1 MPGEPDS
8 SGTIYPFHDLDKVL
22 PMNIQ
27 TSQAI
32 IMRIKEFGESDLL
45 VTFFT
50 PDKGLVKGVAKGARR
65 SRKRFVNCLDHFC
78 LVNLEY
84 GTQKKG
90 DLHFLHSGKLIKA
103 HEGLRNDYTVLSR
116 ASYMIE
122 LTEVLF
128 PLGVAD
134 PRMFGLLTRSFEAL
148 AAGEDTETVT
158 MIFEARALALG
169 GYAFNFEK
177 CCKCQ
182 REYRGE
188 GTAVFI
194 PEKGGISCLNCQP
207 VSFRNPK
214 LTPEAVKTIQKIQS
228 EPLDQPFGPALS
240 DQVLN
245 DLKPVFKLHREYHL
259 GLRMKS
265 LNLFEE

>member
-1 MPGEPDS
+1 MD
-8 SGTIYPFHDLDKVL
+8 
-22 PMNIQ
+22 IQ

-50 PDKGLVKGVAKGARR
+50 PEKGLLKGVAKGARR

-90 DLHFLHSGKLIKA
+90 DLQFLHSGRLIKA
-103 HEGLRNDYTVLSR
+103 HEGLRNDYMILTR
-116 ASYMIE
+116 ASYMVE
-122 LTEVLF
+122 LTEILF
-128 PLGVAD
+128 PLGVSD
-134 PRMFGLLTRSFEAL
+134 PRMFGLLIRSFEAL
-148 AAGEDTETVT
+148 ADGEDAETIT
-158 MIFEARALALG
+158 MIFEVRAMVLG

-177 CCKCQ
+177 CCKCL
-182 REYRGE
+182 REYKGE

-194 PEKGGISCLNCQP
+194 PERGGISCLNCQP
-207 VSFRNPK
+207 VSARNPK
-214 LTPEAVKTIQKIQS
+214 LTPEAVKTIKMIQS
-228 EPLDQPFGPALS
+228 KPLDQSFNLAFPEQILKE
-240 DQVLN
+240 
-245 DLKPVFKLHREYHL
+245 LKPVFKLHREYHL

-265 LNLFEE
+265 LSLIE

>member
-1 MPGEPDS
+1 MD
-8 SGTIYPFHDLDKVL
+8 
-22 PMNIQ
+22 IQ
-27 TSQAI
+27 TTQAI

-50 PDKGLVKGVAKGARR
+50 PEKGMLKGVAKGARR

-84 GTQKKG
+84 GNQRKG
-90 DLHFLHSGKLIKA
+90 DLQFLHSGKLIRA
-103 HEGLRNDYTVLSR
+103 HEGLRNDYTILTR
-116 ASYMIE
+116 ASYMVE

-128 PLGVAD
+128 PLGVSD
-134 PRMFGLLTRSFEAL
+134 PSMFGLLIRSFEAL
-148 AAGEDTETVT
+148 AGGEDTETVT
-158 MIFEARALALG
+158 MIFEVRAMVLG
-169 GYAFNFEK
+169 GYAFSFEK
-177 CCKCQ
+177 CCKCL

-194 PEKGGISCLNCQP
+194 PEKGGISCLKCQP
-207 VSFRNPK
+207 ISFRNPK
-214 LTPEAVKTIQKIQS
+214 LTPEAVMTIKKIQS
-228 EPLDQPFGPALS
+228 KPLDQSFNLTFP
-240 DQVLN
+240 DQVLK

-265 LNLFEE
+265 LSLIEG